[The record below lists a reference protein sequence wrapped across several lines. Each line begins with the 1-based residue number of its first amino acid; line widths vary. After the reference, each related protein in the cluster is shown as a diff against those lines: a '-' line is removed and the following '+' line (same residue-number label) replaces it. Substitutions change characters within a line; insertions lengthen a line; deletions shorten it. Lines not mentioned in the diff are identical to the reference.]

1 MIKKIFMIAVTDEE
15 TSLNRKYTESILELL
30 TTKSRF
36 VEEYYIIEPH
46 YKKSVHE
53 LHESLNNALNG
64 NEYEGYIVLLDS
76 LNEPI
81 YNPNVMFEFGSIF
94 YSKKPYVVISSHP
107 KNTIPFDTNDINILD
122 IPKVIVD
129 YAKMCDLEKKSVS
142 AYSYFY
148 IEERDPKEKAFV
160 HDFIVRTF
168 NQYKQN
174 LIRIE
179 NKIEDYV
186 DLKNISNGI
195 DEIKKMISNTAEYID
210 GEAAAFSA
218 LEDAVRNAKNSL
230 RTTRFANESIVQDNA
245 TLEQRRFMKSLYTVS
260 ERIGDN
266 FDRIICNNDP
276 TKWQDIYNILF
287 HGENGVKVYV
297 RKSDF
302 SIHFELVIIDE
313 KVAFIHFYQ
322 EDTEQEEGKLN
333 GKVEKIKSTL
343 RIQGSSICRRLT
355 NIFDRLHH
363 RDFHSKSPSDPSRT
377 LLGIP
382 IEESRYM
389 EVYAKYGCFTI
400 TDESISMFS
409 TQKRERYIIN
419 MFKEAF
425 EKWCIDDF
433 DDKTIMVA
441 GISLIEGNTDFIKGM
456 KAIERLTD
464 EEYNR
469 AVELYEENKK

>member
-1 MIKKIFMIAVTDEE
+1 MAKKIFMIAVTDEE
-15 TSLNRKYTESILELL
+15 DSLNRKYTESIFELL
-30 TTKSRF
+30 TTETRF
-36 VEEYYIIEPH
+36 VEEYIIEPH
-46 YKKSVHE
+46 YKKSVHD
-53 LHESLNNALNG
+53 LHESLNSALNG

-76 LNEPI
+76 LTEPI

-107 KNTIPFDTNDINILD
+107 KNSIPFDTNNINVLN

-129 YAKMCDLEKKSVS
+129 YVKMCDSKKERIS
-142 AYSYFY
+142 AYSYFC
-148 IEERDPKEKAFV
+148 IEERAPRDKSSV

-174 LIRIE
+174 LTRIE
-179 NKIEDYV
+179 NRIEDYIE
-186 DLKNISNGI
+186 LKNISRGI
-195 DEIKKMISNTAEYID
+195 YEIKKLVSNTAEYID
-210 GEAAAFSA
+210 GETAAFSA
-218 LEDAVRNAKNSL
+218 LEEAVCHAEISL

-245 TLEQRRFMKSLYTVS
+245 ILEQKRFMKSLYTVS

-266 FDRIICNNDP
+266 FNRIICNNNP

-287 HGENGVKVYV
+287 HGENGIKVYV

-322 EDTEQEEGKLN
+322 EDSEQEEDKLN
-333 GKVEKIKSTL
+333 GRVEKIKSTL
-343 RIQGSSICRRLT
+343 RIQSSSICQRLA

-363 RDFHSKSPSDPSRT
+363 RDFHSKSLSDPSRT

-382 IEESRYM
+382 IEENKYK
-389 EVYAKYGCFTI
+389 ETYAKYGCFMI
-400 TDESISMFS
+400 DDESISRFS
-409 TQKRERYIIN
+409 TQRRARYIIN

-441 GISLIEGNTDFIKGM
+441 GIALIEEKTDFIESM
-456 KAIERLTD
+456 KNIRLTD
-464 EEYNR
+464 KEYDK
-469 AVELYEENKK
+469 AMELYEENKK